1 MTPTEI
7 KINEAK
13 NLVCNRYNETKRAF
27 DVMLRLDDVTTL
39 TAIVEPH
46 VLRMVFKVN
55 TKAKLLY
62 EVLYNN
68 KLHEFYVNTYKKIE
82 QFDYRKEG

>member
-13 NLVCNRYNETKRAF
+13 KLVCTRYNETKRPF

-46 VLRMVFKVN
+46 LLRMVFKVN
-55 TKAKLLY
+55 TKGKLMY

-68 KLHEFYVNTYKKIE
+68 KLHEYYVNTYKKIE

>member
-13 NLVCNRYNETKRAF
+13 NLVCSRYNETKRPF

-39 TAIVEPH
+39 SAIVEPH

-55 TKAKLLY
+55 TKAKLMY
-62 EVLYNN
+62 EVVYNK

>member
-13 NLVCNRYNETKRAF
+13 NLVCTRYNETKRPF

-46 VLRMVFKVN
+46 FLRMVFKVK
-55 TKAKLLY
+55 TKTKLLY
-62 EVLYNN
+62 EVVYNN
-68 KLHEFYVNTYKKIE
+68 TLHEYYVNTYKKIE
-82 QFDYRKEG
+82 QFDFRK

>member
-13 NLVCNRYNETKRAF
+13 NLVCTRYNETKRSF

-46 VLRMVFKVN
+46 LLRMVFKVN

-62 EVLYNN
+62 EVVYNN
-68 KLHEFYVNTYKKIE
+68 KLHEYYVNTYKKIE